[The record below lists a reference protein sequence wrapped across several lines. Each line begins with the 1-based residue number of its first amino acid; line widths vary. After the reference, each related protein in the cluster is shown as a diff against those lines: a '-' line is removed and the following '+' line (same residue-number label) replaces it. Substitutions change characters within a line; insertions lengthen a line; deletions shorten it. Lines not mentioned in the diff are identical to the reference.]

1 MEVARSARKTW
12 ARVTASTATLSMLAL
27 VGLTGAPPASAQVQ
41 AATASFSGYATGAT
55 VHVSALNSGSSN
67 VVELDQAYGGAA
79 VNSKGLN
86 AEIDSQIDTVVQAAD
101 PGKESGAQGS
111 GIELG
116 IGNKTPVANPQLIL
130 DQKATA
136 DAPPNSTQD
145 HKISLNG
152 ALNPIADATLL
163 EGKATANWDTS
174 GCILGEP
181 AAQGFG
187 HAANAQA
194 VGSGT
199 PTPVVNAPGDL
210 TDTSELDFVPQTD
223 AAGNVVGQAVG
234 LMASDVQTYAPI
246 ALLGGLI
253 TVTVIGP
260 IYLKAVATGVPGD
273 AYVLHPTGGAPL
285 VMVQT
290 AASPAGITLSADQLF
305 GANGIN
311 LPLLG
316 LVNLQLGGP
325 PSVQA
330 AADGTS
336 VTANWNLISLGVGGA
351 VASLL
356 QANNVANLAVAHME
370 ASATVPAGGLICQ
383 VDVSKTAQPATVH
396 PGDNF
401 SYTITVTNPHACT
414 LTGVKVV
421 DTLTSTSGV
430 RYTID
435 GANPGASSQTAST
448 LTWNDI
454 GPIAPG
460 ATKQLVV
467 NMTLNSGSAGGTLTE
482 TANVTASC
490 AIGNAQGTS
499 TVNVPA
505 VGQASITGP
514 SISSA
519 NGAALPVTGGL
530 TGRYYAVALLILLAA
545 AAFGWR
551 GLKVLFDSG
560 R

>member
-12 ARVTASTATLSMLAL
+12 ARVTASAATLSMLAL

-41 AATASFSGYATGAT
+41 AATAAFNGSADGAT
-55 VHVSALNSGSSN
+55 VHVDALTGASSTL
-67 VVELDQAYGGAA
+67 LDVSQAYGGAA

-86 AEIDSQIDTVVQAAD
+86 AQVDDKTLDTQVQPAA

-111 GIELG
+111 GVEVGLA
-116 IGNKTPVANPQLIL
+116 NATPVADPQLIL

-136 DAPPNSTQD
+136 TAPPNSSSD
-145 HKISLNG
+145 KKITV
-152 ALNPIADATLL
+152 PIPPIINATLL
-163 EGKATANWDTS
+163 EGKAAANWDTS

-194 VGSGT
+194 VGTGGSS
-199 PTPVVNAPGDL
+199 VVNAPGDL

-223 AAGNVVGQAVG
+223 PAGNVVGNNVG
-234 LMASDVQTYAPI
+234 LMASDSQTFAPI
-246 ALLGGLI
+246 GLLGGAV
-253 TVTVIGP
+253 TVTVVGP
-260 IYLKAVATGVPGD
+260 IFLKAVATGVNGD
-273 AYVLHPTGGAPL
+273 AYVLHNTGGSPI
-285 VMVQT
+285 VTVQAGAVT
-290 AASPAGITLSADQLF
+290 VASLSADQIF
-305 GANGIN
+305 GPNGVH

-316 LVNLQLGGP
+316 IADVQIGGQP
-325 PSVQA
+325 TVQSNP
-330 AADGTS
+330 DGTS
-336 VTANWNLISLGVGGA
+336 VNVDWNLIKINVGGS
-351 VASLL
+351 VTGLL
-356 QANNVANLAVAHME
+356 GAANIVNLEVAHMH
-370 ASATVPAGGLICQ
+370 ADATVPAGGLICQ

-421 DTLTSTSGV
+421 DTLTTTGGV

-435 GANPGASSQTAST
+435 GANPGASSQTGST

-467 NMTLNSGSAGGTLTE
+467 NMTLDSGSGGGTLTE

-519 NGAALPVTGGL
+519 NGAVLPVTGGL